1 MNRNNLPS
9 IDYIR
14 SVARIAVATAPVER
28 RPSPLKGKPRAPQ
41 ITPGEMHAMRRMKM
55 AGMLNKEIEAATG
68 RSQTAVALIVGDLTK
83 AKRGEREKRADV
95 IRTLRAKGATWKEI
109 HKATGACRDA
119 IRRALK

>member
-1 MNRNNLPS
+1 MNKN
-9 IDYIR
+9 D
-14 SVARIAVATAPVER
+14 
-28 RPSPLKGKPRAPQ
+28 LKHALAGRPRAPR
-41 ITPGEMHAMRRMKM
+41 ITTEEVHLMRRMKM
-55 AGMLNKEIEAATG
+55 GGAYNKEIEAATG
-68 RSQTAVALIVGDLTK
+68 RSQTAVALIVSDLTK